1 MIDAQP
7 IGAGPLA
14 VLLIRSRL
22 RSFRNG
28 LRARGSRRTPVLT
41 TVAGLII
48 ALAYVGLFSQAF
60 SAIVAAVGPAGQA
73 AALALVTG
81 TLALGSLTAKAA
93 SSDAVRAGSAENEFL
108 LARPVSLQA
117 LVAARG
123 LADAVT
129 DPMGALF
136 LFPVLVAAALVWRL
150 PPAAWLL
157 AAAISSAVQVA
168 ISMLAYATQLAV
180 VRVAAPAHRRTV
192 WMGLRLVAAL
202 ALAAVWMVGTWVLR
216 APAAL
221 AAKLGAIAWWA
232 NLTPGGLIVAPLAAV
247 VRGQTAFAV
256 AALGLLCLVAAAALL
271 LAVAVARRAGM
282 RGWEEAGAPWAEA
295 APIPSGR
302 AGPIT
307 AATKDLRLITRDR
320 GQVLVLIAMPAIF
333 VGIQIFGSAGWTWST
348 ASLGRISCLAY
359 SLALYMATIG
369 PLTHMQ
375 AERRA
380 FWILRTVPVP
390 LGKLFAAKARAWS
403 VVVGGAAAFAFLPLA
418 LVMPP
423 AGAGSVGS
431 VIVAGLLVVGGAV
444 SMTFLAIAMAAG
456 GADLSDEQTTAV
468 GPATIYAFLLVG
480 GLYNLVLTG
489 DPRTRLSG
497 LGLYLFVTAAYWGAG
512 VARAEICLDAEAVR
526 TPRLRAADAATLLLV
541 YALGSRG
548 LGTAA
553 ASTHGAMAATLFG
566 MQLGWVVLSSLAA
579 LALLRRAPAAS
590 DRPGLA
596 VSMIIGALLGAA
608 TGTGTGALTGAFQRG
623 GSPPFSG
630 AAIPYWTGAALILLA
645 EEVIFRGVLQRSVE
659 EDLASTAMAHWKVRL
674 AAGVVTGAL
683 GIVALAM
690 TTGPATKIGLPVGT
704 KIGKIGLSV
713 GATVSLQLAATLAR
727 GLTGRVSAAWVT
739 RLAGLA
745 VCTFL

>member
-1 MIDAQP
+1 MTAARPVDA
-7 IGAGPLA
+7 GAFAPRPLDA
-14 VLLIRSRL
+14 RTLAALLIRSRL

-28 LRARGSRRTPVLT
+28 LSARGRRTPLL
-41 TVAGLII
+41 VAIAGFVI

-60 SAIVAAVGPAGQA
+60 ATIVASVGLAEQA

-81 TLALGSLTAKAA
+81 ALTLGSLTAKAA

-108 LARPVSLQA
+108 LARPVSLA
-117 LVAARG
+117 VLVAARG

-136 LFPVLVAAALVWRL
+136 LFPVLAAATLVWRL
-150 PPAAWLL
+150 PPASWLL

-168 ISMLAYATQLAV
+168 ISMLAYATQILV
-180 VRVAAPAHRRTV
+180 VRVAAPARRRTV

-216 APAAL
+216 TPASL
-221 AAKLGAIAWWA
+221 AAKLGAVAWWA
-232 NLTPGGLIVAPLAAV
+232 NRTPGGLIVAPLVAV
-247 VRGQTAFAV
+247 VRSDTAAAL
-256 AALGLLCLVAAAALL
+256 AALGLLWLCAAAALL
-271 LAVAVARRAGM
+271 VVSAVARRAGM
-282 RGWEEAGAPWAEA
+282 SGWEEAGAPWAEA

-302 AGPIT
+302 ARPIT

-390 LGKLFAAKARAWS
+390 LARLFAAKARAWA

-423 AGAGSVGS
+423 APLGSV
-431 VIVAGLLVVGGAV
+431 VIAGLLVVVGAT

-497 LGLYLFVTAAYWGAG
+497 LGLYLFMTAAYWGAG

-526 TPRLRAADAATLLLV
+526 APRLRAADAATLLLI
-541 YALGSRG
+541 YALGARG
-548 LGTAA
+548 LATAA
-553 ASTHGAMAATLFG
+553 AAASGTTAAALHAVRF
-566 MQLGWVVLSSLAA
+566 GWVALLGLAA
-579 LALLRRAPAAS
+579 LVLLRRAPPVPGRS
-590 DRPGLA
+590 GLA
-596 VSMIIGALLGAA
+596 LSAVEGTLLGAA
-608 TGTGTGALTGAFQRG
+608 AAVLSRGAGALGPVAG
-623 GSPPFSG
+623 VAMPVVP
-630 AAIPYWTGAALILLA
+630 AISFWLATALGLLA
-645 EEVIFRGVLQRSVE
+645 EEAIFRGLLQRALE
-659 EDLASTAMAHWKVRL
+659 EDLASPKLGRLARGKVRL
-674 AAGVVTGAL
+674 AAGALTAAL
-683 GIVALAM
+683 GIVSLAM
-690 TTGPATKIGLPVGT
+690 TNAPLTRLTIGLQ
-704 KIGKIGLSV
+704 I
-713 GATVSLQLAATLAR
+713 AATLAR
-727 GLTGRVSAAWVT
+727 GVTGRLSAAWLT

>member
-1 MIDAQP
+1 LIAAPP

-14 VLLIRSRL
+14 ALLIRSRL

-28 LRARGSRRTPVLT
+28 LRARGSRRGPVLA
-41 TVAGLII
+41 TVAGVII

-60 SAIVAAVGPAGQA
+60 SAIVGAVGLVEQT

-136 LFPVLVAAALVWRL
+136 LFPVLIAAALVWRL

-180 VRVAAPAHRRTV
+180 VRVAAPARRRTV
-192 WMGLRLVAAL
+192 WMGLRLLAAL
-202 ALAAVWMVGTWVLR
+202 ELAAVWMVGTWVLR
-216 APAAL
+216 APTVL
-221 AAKLGAIAWWA
+221 AAQLGAVAWWA
-232 NLTPGGLIVAPLAAV
+232 NLTPGSLIVAPLTAV
-247 VRGQTAFAV
+247 VRGQTTVAL
-256 AALGLLCLVAAAALL
+256 AALGLLCLVAAGALL
-271 LAVAVARRAGM
+271 VAVAVARRAGM
-282 RGWEEAGAPWAEA
+282 QGWEEAGAPWAEA
-295 APIPSGR
+295 APVPSGR

-307 AATKDLRLITRDR
+307 AANKDLRLITRDR

-348 ASLGRISCLAY
+348 ASLARISCLAY

-390 LGKLFAAKARAWS
+390 LGRLFAAKARSWS
-403 VVVGGAAAFAFLPLA
+403 VVVGGAAAFAFVPLA

-423 AGAGSVGS
+423 ASRDTIGSV
-431 VIVAGLLVVGGAV
+431 VAAGLLVVGGAV

-489 DPRTRLSG
+489 DLRARLSG
-497 LGLYLFVTAAYWGAG
+497 LALYLFVTVAYWRAG

-526 TPRLRAADAATLLLV
+526 TPRLRSADAATLLLI
-541 YALGSRG
+541 YALGARG

-553 ASTHGAMAATLFG
+553 ASAQRAIAETLLG
-566 MQLGWVVLSSLAA
+566 MRLGVTVLLGLVA
-579 LALLRRAPAAS
+579 LVLLRRAP
-590 DRPGLA
+590 RVPERRGLV
-596 VSMIIGALLGAA
+596 VSAIAGALLGAVA
-608 TGTGTGALTGAFQRG
+608 GAILGALHRN
-623 GSPPFSG
+623 SVPIFSG
-630 AAIPYWTGAALILLA
+630 PAIPYWIGTALFVGA
-645 EEVIFRGVLQRSVE
+645 EEVIFRGALQRSLE
-659 EDLASTAMAHWKVRL
+659 EDLARPTLPRWKVRL
-674 AAGVVTGAL
+674 VAGVLSGAL

-690 TTGPATKIGLPVGT
+690 TTPSATGLR
-704 KIGKIGLSV
+704 GLAQG
-713 GATVSLQLAATLAR
+713 GAGAGAISLQIVAALTRAS
-727 GLTGRVSAAWVT
+727 TGRVSASVLA
-739 RLAGLA
+739 RLAALA

>member
-1 MIDAQP
+1 VTGAVP
-7 IGAGPLA
+7 ISAGPLA
-14 VLLIRSRL
+14 ALLIRARL
-22 RSFRNG
+22 RSFRNS
-28 LRARGSRRTPVLT
+28 LRARGSRRTPVLA

-60 SAIVAAVGPAGQA
+60 STIVASVGLVEQS

-108 LARPVSLQA
+108 LARPVSLPA

-136 LFPVLVAAALVWRL
+136 LFPVLIAAALVWRL

-157 AAAISSAVQVA
+157 CAAISSAVQVA
-168 ISMLAYATQLAV
+168 ISMLAYATQLLV
-180 VRVAAPAHRRTV
+180 VRVAAPARRRTV
-192 WMGLRLVAAL
+192 WMALRLIAAL

-216 APAAL
+216 TPAAL
-221 AAKLGAIAWWA
+221 ATKLSGIAWWA
-232 NLTPGGLIVAPLAAV
+232 NLTPGGLIVAPLHAV
-247 VRGQTAFAV
+247 VRGDALA
-256 AALGLLCLVAAAALL
+256 ALGALGLLWLCAAGALLVAT
-271 LAVAVARRAGM
+271 AVARRAGM
-282 RGWEEAGAPWAEA
+282 SGWEEAGAPWAEA
-295 APIPSGR
+295 APVPSGR
-302 AGPIT
+302 ARPIS

-348 ASLGRISCLAY
+348 ASLARISCLAY

-390 LGKLFAAKARAWS
+390 LSKLFAAKARAWS

-418 LVMPP
+418 LVMPHAP
-423 AGAGSVGS
+423 LGGV
-431 VIVAGLLVVGGAV
+431 VIAGLLVVGGAT

-526 TPRLRAADAATLLLV
+526 APRLRTADAATLLLIF
-541 YALGSRG
+541 ALGSRG
-548 LGTAA
+548 LGTAL
-553 ASTHGAMAATLFG
+553 ASARGGLAATLLV
-566 MQLGWVVLSSLAA
+566 MQLGWVVLMGLVA
-579 LALLRRAPAAS
+579 LALLRRAPPVPG
-590 DRPGLA
+590 RRGLA
-596 VSMIIGALLGAA
+596 PSAVAGLVIGIVFGVFGMAIGAAGAHS
-608 TGTGTGALTGAFQRG
+608 G
-623 GSPPFSG
+623 GHAPPSILSG
-630 AAIPYWTGAALILLA
+630 APISVLVGVALSLLA
-645 EEVIFRGVLQRSVE
+645 EEVIFRGLLERALEQ
-659 EDLASTAMAHWKVRL
+659 DLGSPAVSFLRARV
-674 AAGVVTGAL
+674 AAAVVTGAL

-690 TTGPATKIGLPVGT
+690 TTAPLTGLT
-704 KIGKIGLSV
+704 I
-713 GATVSLQLAATLAR
+713 ALQIAATLTRAI
-727 GLTGRVSAAWVT
+727 TGRVSAAWLA
-739 RLAGLA
+739 RLAGVA
-745 VCTFL
+745 VCAFL

>member
-1 MIDAQP
+1 VTGAVP
-7 IGAGPLA
+7 ISAGPLA
-14 VLLIRSRL
+14 ALLIRSRL
-22 RSFRNG
+22 RSFRNS
-28 LRARGSRRTPVLT
+28 LRARGSRRTPVLA

-60 SAIVAAVGPAGQA
+60 SAIVASVGLVEQA

-108 LARPVSLQA
+108 LARPVSLPA

-136 LFPVLVAAALVWRL
+136 LFPVLIAAALVWRL
-150 PPAAWLL
+150 PPVAWLL
-157 AAAISSAVQVA
+157 CAAISSAVQVA
-168 ISMLAYATQLAV
+168 ISMLAYATQLLV
-180 VRVAAPAHRRTV
+180 VRVAAPAWRRTV

-216 APAAL
+216 TPAAL
-221 AAKLGAIAWWA
+221 AARLSTIAWWA
-232 NLTPGGLIVAPLAAV
+232 NLTPGSLIVAPLHAV
-247 VRGQTAFAV
+247 VRGDTL
-256 AALGLLCLVAAAALL
+256 AALGALGFLWLCAAAALL
-271 LAVAVARRAGM
+271 VAVAVAGRAGM
-282 RGWEEAGAPWAEA
+282 SGWEEAGAPWAEA
-295 APIPSGR
+295 APVPSER
-302 AGPIT
+302 SRPIS

-348 ASLGRISCLAY
+348 ASLARISCLAY

-390 LGKLFAAKARAWS
+390 LAKLFAAKARAWS
-403 VVVGGAAAFAFLPLA
+403 IVVGGAAAFAFLPLA

-423 AGAGSVGS
+423 APLGSV
-431 VIVAGLLVVGGAV
+431 VVAGLLVVGGAT

-468 GPATIYAFLLVG
+468 GPVTIYAFLLVG

-512 VARAEICLDAEAVR
+512 VSRAEICLDAEAVR
-526 TPRLRAADAATLLLV
+526 TPRLRTADAATLLLIF
-541 YALGSRG
+541 ALGSRG
-548 LGTAA
+548 LGTAL
-553 ASTHGAMAATLFG
+553 ASARGSLAATLQV
-566 MQLGWVVLSSLAA
+566 MQLGWLVLSALVA
-579 LALLRRAPAAS
+579 LALLRRAPPVPGRRGLVVSAAA
-590 DRPGLA
+590 GL
-596 VSMIIGALLGAA
+596 VIGGVFGLVLAMVGAA
-608 TGTGTGALTGAFQRG
+608 GAFPPGARATLSG
-623 GSPPFSG
+623 APFSVLL
-630 AAIPYWTGAALILLA
+630 TLALSLLA
-645 EEVIFRGVLQRSVE
+645 EEVIFRGVLQRALE
-659 EDLASTAMAHWKVRL
+659 QDLASPGMSIGRARG
-674 AAGVVTGAL
+674 AAAVVTGAL

-690 TTGPATKIGLPVGT
+690 TTAPLTRLTIALQIAAS
-704 KIGKIGLSV
+704 LSRAV
-713 GATVSLQLAATLAR
+713 
-727 GLTGRVSAAWVT
+727 TGRVSAAWLA
-739 RLAGLA
+739 RLAGA
-745 VCTFL
+745 TVCAFL

>member
-1 MIDAQP
+1 MIAAQP

-14 VLLIRSRL
+14 ALLIRSRL

-28 LRARGSRRTPVLT
+28 LRARGSRRTPVLA
-41 TVAGLII
+41 TVAGLVI

-60 SAIVAAVGPAGQA
+60 SAIVGAVGLVEQA

-93 SSDAVRAGSAENEFL
+93 SNDAVRAGSAENEFL
-108 LARPVSLQA
+108 LARPVSLHA

-180 VRVAAPAHRRTV
+180 VRVAAPARRRTI

-202 ALAAVWMVGTWVLR
+202 SLAAVWMVGTWVLR

-221 AAKLGAIAWWA
+221 AAKLGVVAGWA
-232 NLTPGGLIVAPLAAV
+232 NLTPGGLIVAPLTAV
-247 VRGQTAFAV
+247 VRGQTAGAL
-256 AALGLLCLVAAAALL
+256 AALGLLCLVAAFALL

-302 AGPIT
+302 SGPIT

-348 ASLGRISCLAY
+348 ASLARISCLAY

-390 LGKLFAAKARAWS
+390 LGELFAAKARAWS
-403 VVVGGAAAFAFLPLA
+403 VVVGGAAAFAFVPLA

-423 AGAGSVGS
+423 APVGS
-431 VIVAGLLVVGGAV
+431 VVVAGLLVVGGAV

-468 GPATIYAFLLVG
+468 GPLTIYSFLLVG

-489 DPRTRLSG
+489 DLRTRLSG

-526 TPRLRAADAATLLLV
+526 TPRLRAADAATLLV
-541 YALGSRG
+541 IYALGARG
-548 LGTAA
+548 LATAA
-553 ASTHGAMAATLFG
+553 QGALAQAVNG
-566 MQLGWVVLSSLAA
+566 MRLGWAVLLGLVA
-579 LALLRRAPAAS
+579 LALLRRAPPLPE
-590 DRPGLA
+590 RRGLA
-596 VSMIIGALLGAA
+596 ISAILGAISGAVLGAA
-608 TGTGTGALTGAFQRG
+608 TGAATGVFRR
-623 GSPPFSG
+623 G
-630 AAIPYWTGAALILLA
+630 AAPVLGDATILSWLGVALFLLA
-645 EEVIFRGVLQRSVE
+645 EEVIFRGVLQRSLE
-659 EDLASTAMAHWKVRL
+659 LDLAPSVSTPEPNRWKTRA
-674 AAGVVTGAL
+674 AAGALTAAL

-690 TTGPATKIGLPVGT
+690 TTGLSTGRAGLL
-704 KIGKIGLSV
+704 I
-713 GATVSLQLAATLAR
+713 SLQVVATLVR
-727 GLTGRVSAAWVT
+727 GVTGRVSASVLA

>member
-1 MIDAQP
+1 LIAAP
-7 IGAGPLA
+7 SIGAGPLA
-14 VLLIRSRL
+14 ALLIRSRL
-22 RSFRNG
+22 RSFRNA
-28 LRARGSRRTPVLT
+28 LRARGSRRTPVLA
-41 TVAGLII
+41 TVAGIVL
-48 ALAYVGLFSQAF
+48 ALAYVGLFFQAF
-60 SAIVAAVGPAGQA
+60 SVIVRAVGLVEQA

-93 SSDAVRAGSAENEFL
+93 SSDAVRAASPENEFL
-108 LARPVSLQA
+108 LARPVSLPT

-150 PPAAWLL
+150 PPASWLL

-180 VRVAAPAHRRTV
+180 VRVTAPARRRSV

-202 ALAAVWMVGTWVLR
+202 SLAAVWMVGTWVLR
-216 APAAL
+216 MPAAL
-221 AAKLGAIAWWA
+221 AAKLGALAWWA
-232 NLTPGGLIVAPLAAV
+232 NLTPGGLIVAPLTAV
-247 VRGQTAFAV
+247 VRSQTSVAL
-256 AALGLLCLVAAAALL
+256 AALGTLCLVALAALL
-271 LAVAVARRAGM
+271 FAVAVARRAGM

-295 APIPSGR
+295 APAPAAGR
-302 AGPIT
+302 RPIT
-307 AATKDLRLITRDR
+307 AATKDLRLITRDG

-403 VVVGGAAAFAFLPLA
+403 VVVGGAAGFAFLPLA
-418 LVMPP
+418 MVVPSTPL
-423 AGAGSVGS
+423 GSV
-431 VIVAGLLVVGGAV
+431 VVAGLLVVGGAV

-456 GADLSDEQTTAV
+456 GADLSDEQRTAV
-468 GPATIYAFLLVG
+468 GPATIYGFLLVG
-480 GLYNLVLTG
+480 GLYNLVLIG
-489 DPRTRLSG
+489 DPRARLSG
-497 LGLYLFVTAAYWGAG
+497 LALYLFVTAAYWAAG

-526 TPRLRAADAATLLLV
+526 TPRLRSADAATLLLI
-541 YALGSRG
+541 YALVSRG
-548 LGTAA
+548 LGFVA
-553 ASTHGAMAATLFG
+553 ASADVPADGLR
-566 MQLGWVVLSSLAA
+566 LGWAVLIALVA
-579 LALLRRAPAAS
+579 LALLRRAPPPPN
-590 DRPGLA
+590 RRGLA
-596 VSMIIGALLGAA
+596 ESALGGVALGAV
-608 TGTGTGALTGAFQRG
+608 TGAVVGALTGAFRH
-623 GSPPFSG
+623 G
-630 AAIPYWTGAALILLA
+630 AAPAFFGATIPYWMGAALFLLA
-645 EEVIFRGVLQRSVE
+645 EEVIFRGVLQRSLE
-659 EDLASTAMAHWKVRL
+659 QDLAPSVTTPEPYPWKARL
-674 AAGVVTGAL
+674 AAGVLTATL

-690 TTGPATKIGLPVGT
+690 TTGLSTGRAGLM
-704 KIGKIGLSV
+704 I
-713 GATVSLQLAATLAR
+713 SLQVVATLVR
-727 GLTGRVSAAWVT
+727 GVTGRVSASVLV
-739 RLAGLA
+739 RLTGLA

>member
-1 MIDAQP
+1 LIAAQP

-14 VLLIRSRL
+14 ALLIRSRL

-28 LRARGSRRTPVLT
+28 LRARGSRRTPVLA
-41 TVAGLII
+41 TVAGLVI

-60 SAIVAAVGPAGQA
+60 SAIVGAVGLVEQT

-93 SSDAVRAGSAENEFL
+93 SNDAVRAGSAENEFL

-180 VRVAAPAHRRTV
+180 VRVAAPARRRTV

-221 AAKLGAIAWWA
+221 AAKLGAVAGWA
-232 NLTPGGLIVAPLAAV
+232 NLTPGGLIVAPLTAV
-247 VRGQTAFAV
+247 VRGQTAVAL
-256 AALGLLCLVAAAALL
+256 AALGLLCLVALAALL

-302 AGPIT
+302 SGPIT

-348 ASLGRISCLAY
+348 ASLARISCLAY

-390 LGKLFAAKARAWS
+390 LGDLFAAKARAWS

-423 AGAGSVGS
+423 APVGS
-431 VIVAGLLVVGGAV
+431 VVVAGVLVVGGAV

-468 GPATIYAFLLVG
+468 GPVTIYAFLLVG

-497 LGLYLFVTAAYWGAG
+497 LALYLFVTAAYWGAG

-526 TPRLRAADAATLLLV
+526 TPRLRAADAATLLV
-541 YALGSRG
+541 IYALGARG
-548 LGTAA
+548 LATAA
-553 ASTHGAMAATLFG
+553 QGALTHAVNG
-566 MQLGWVVLSSLAA
+566 MRLGWAVLLGLVA
-579 LALLRRAPAAS
+579 LALLRRAPPQLE
-590 DRPGLA
+590 RRGLA
-596 VSMIIGALLGAA
+596 VSAIGGAIVGAA
-608 TGTGTGALTGAFQRG
+608 VGAVQRRAGPAFDGTT
-623 GSPPFSG
+623 
-630 AAIPYWTGAALILLA
+630 IPYWIGAALFVLA
-645 EEVIFRGVLQRSVE
+645 EEIIFRGVLQRSLE
-659 EDLASTAMAHWKVRL
+659 LDLAPSVSTLDPTRWKTRA
-674 AAGVVTGAL
+674 AAGVLTAAL

-690 TTGPATKIGLPVGT
+690 TTGMTS
-704 KIGKIGLSV
+704 GLSTGRV
-713 GATVSLQLAATLAR
+713 GLMISLQVVATLVR
-727 GLTGRVSAAWVT
+727 GVTGRVSAAWLA

>member
-1 MIDAQP
+1 MIAAQP

-14 VLLIRSRL
+14 ALLIRSRL

-28 LRARGSRRTPVLT
+28 LRARGSRRTPVLA
-41 TVAGLII
+41 TVAGLVI

-60 SAIVAAVGPAGQA
+60 SAIVGAVGLPEQA

-136 LFPVLVAAALVWRL
+136 LFPVLVAAAIVWRL

-157 AAAISSAVQVA
+157 AAAISSAVQIA
-168 ISMLAYATQLAV
+168 ISMLGYAAQLAV
-180 VRVAAPAHRRTV
+180 VRVAAPARRRTV

-221 AAKLGAIAWWA
+221 AAKLGAVAWWV

-247 VRGQTAFAV
+247 VRGQPAFAL

-295 APIPSGR
+295 APVPSRR

-307 AATKDLRLITRDR
+307 AATKDLRLITRDG

-348 ASLGRISCLAY
+348 ASLARISCLAY

-390 LGKLFAAKARAWS
+390 LGRLFAAKARAWS
-403 VVVGGAAAFAFLPLA
+403 LVVGGAAAFAFLPLA

-423 AGAGSVGS
+423 AAVGS
-431 VIVAGLLVVGGAV
+431 IGRVVVAGLLVVGGAV

-468 GPATIYAFLLVG
+468 GPTTIYAFLLVG

-489 DPRTRLSG
+489 DPRARLSG

-526 TPRLRAADAATLLLV
+526 APRLRVADAATLLLI
-541 YALGSRG
+541 YALGARG
-548 LGTAA
+548 FGTAA
-553 ASTHGAMAATLFG
+553 AALGTTAETTLG
-566 MQLGWVVLSSLAA
+566 MQLGWVVLLALVA
-579 LALLRRAPAAS
+579 LMLLRRAPPVT
-590 DRPGLA
+590 DRRGLA
-596 VSMIIGALLGAA
+596 VSAIAGALLGAA
-608 TGTGTGALTGAFQRG
+608 TGALQRG
-623 GSPPFSG
+623 AVPIFSG
-630 AAIPYWTGAALILLA
+630 AAIPYWAGVALFLLA
-645 EEVIFRGVLQRSVE
+645 EEIIFRGVLQRSLEVG
-659 EDLASTAMAHWKVRL
+659 LASPASARWKTRL
-674 AAGVVTGAL
+674 AAGVLTGGL

-690 TTGPATKIGLPVGT
+690 TTASSPGPQARTISLT
-704 KIGKIGLSV
+704 I
-713 GATVSLQLAATLAR
+713 SLQIVATLAR
-727 GLTGRVSAAWVT
+727 VVTGRVSAAVLA

>member
-1 MIDAQP
+1 MTAVRPVEAGAFVARPLDAR
-7 IGAGPLA
+7 ALA
-14 VLLIRSRL
+14 ALMIRSRL

-28 LRARGSRRTPVLT
+28 LRARGRRTPLL
-41 TVAGLII
+41 VALAGFII

-60 SAIVAAVGPAGQA
+60 ATIVATVGLTEQA

-81 TLALGSLTAKAA
+81 ALALGSLTAKAA

-108 LARPVSLQA
+108 LARPVSLA
-117 LVAARG
+117 TLVAARG

-136 LFPVLVAAALVWRL
+136 LFPVLAAATLVWRL
-150 PPAAWLL
+150 PPATWLL
-157 AAAISSAVQVA
+157 AAAISSAVQAA
-168 ISMLAYATQLAV
+168 ISMLAYATQILV
-180 VRVAAPAHRRTV
+180 VRLAAPARRRMV
-192 WMGLRLVAAL
+192 WMGLRLCAAL

-216 APAAL
+216 TPASLAGKL
-221 AAKLGAIAWWA
+221 AAVAWWA
-232 NLTPGGLIVAPLAAV
+232 NRTPGGLIVAPLVAV
-247 VRGQTAFAV
+247 VRGDVAAAF
-256 AALGLLCLVAAAALL
+256 AALGLLWLCAAAALL
-271 LAVAVARRAGM
+271 VVSAVARRAGM
-282 RGWEEAGAPWAEA
+282 SGWEEAGAPWAEA
-295 APIPSGR
+295 APIPSAR
-302 AGPIT
+302 ARPIT

-390 LGKLFAAKARAWS
+390 LAKLFAAKARAWA
-403 VVVGGAAAFAFLPLA
+403 VVVGGAAAFAFVPLA
-418 LVMPP
+418 LVMPTTP
-423 AGAGSVGS
+423 IASV
-431 VIVAGLLVVGGAV
+431 VVAGLLVVGGAV

-456 GADLSDEQTTAV
+456 GADLSDEQSAAV

-489 DPRTRLSG
+489 DLKARLAG

-526 TPRLRAADAATLLLV
+526 APQLRTADAATLLLI

-548 LGTAA
+548 LATAA
-553 ASTHGAMAATLFG
+553 AAASGTSAAGLQAVRF
-566 MQLGWVVLSSLAA
+566 GWVVLFGLAA
-579 LALLRRAPAAS
+579 LALLRRAPPVPG
-590 DRPGLA
+590 RRGLA
-596 VSMIIGALLGAA
+596 LSVAAGTLLGAA
-608 TGTGTGALTGAFQRG
+608 VGAFGRGAGALGAPAG
-623 GSPPFSG
+623 TAATPA
-630 AAIPYWTGAALILLA
+630 AAISFWVGAALWLLA
-645 EEVIFRGVLQRSVE
+645 EEALFRGLLQRALE
-659 EDLASTAMAHWKVRL
+659 GDLAPAKLSRRAGWQVRL
-674 AAGVVTGAL
+674 TAGGVTGAL
-683 GIVALAM
+683 GIVSLAM
-690 TTGPATKIGLPVGT
+690 TNAPLTRLAIGF
-704 KIGKIGLSV
+704 
-713 GATVSLQLAATLAR
+713 QLAATLAR
-727 GLTGRVSAAWVT
+727 GVTGRASAAWLA

>member
-1 MIDAQP
+1 MSAAQP

-14 VLLIRSRL
+14 ALLVRSRL

-28 LRARGSRRTPVLT
+28 LRARGSRRTPVLA
-41 TVAGLII
+41 TVAGLVI

-60 SAIVAAVGPAGQA
+60 SAIVRAVGLVDQA

-93 SSDAVRAGSAENEFL
+93 SNDAVRAGSAENEFL
-108 LARPVSLQA
+108 LARPVSLHA

-136 LFPVLVAAALVWRL
+136 LFPVLLAAALVWRL

-157 AAAISSAVQVA
+157 AAAISAAVQIA

-180 VRVAAPAHRRTV
+180 VRVAAPARRRTV

-216 APAAL
+216 APATL
-221 AAKLGAIAWWA
+221 AAKLSAVAWWA
-232 NLTPGGLIVAPLAAV
+232 NLTPGGLIVAPLAAI
-247 VRGQTAFAV
+247 VRGQTAVAF

-348 ASLGRISCLAY
+348 ASLARISCLAY

-390 LGKLFAAKARAWS
+390 LGQLFAAKARAWS
-403 VVVGGAAAFAFLPLA
+403 IVVGGAAAFAFVPLA

-423 AGAGSVGS
+423 APVASVVVS
-431 VIVAGLLVVGGAV
+431 GLLVVGGAV

-456 GADLSDEQTTAV
+456 GADLSDEQTSAV

-497 LGLYLFVTAAYWGAG
+497 LGLYLFVTGAYWGAG

-526 TPRLRAADAATLLLV
+526 RPRLRAADAATLLV
-541 YALGSRG
+541 IYALGARG
-548 LGTAA
+548 LATAA
-553 ASTHGAMAATLFG
+553 RGAMAAAGDG
-566 MQLGWVVLSSLAA
+566 MRLGWAVLLALVA
-579 LALLRRAPAAS
+579 LALLRRAPPLPHRRGLAAS
-590 DRPGLA
+590 A
-596 VSMIIGALLGAA
+596 IGGAILGAA
-608 TGTGTGALTGAFQRG
+608 TGALQRG
-623 GSPPFSG
+623 AAPAFSITTVPHWIG
-630 AAIPYWTGAALILLA
+630 VALFLLA
-645 EEVIFRGVLQRSVE
+645 EEVIFRGVLQRSLE
-659 EDLASTAMAHWKVRL
+659 EDLAPSVSMSSPTPSQWKARL
-674 AAGVVTGAL
+674 AAGALTAAL
-683 GIVALAM
+683 GIVAFAM
-690 TTGPATKIGLPVGT
+690 TTRMTTRLSTRLAGLM
-704 KIGKIGLSV
+704 I
-713 GATVSLQLAATLAR
+713 SLNIIATLVR
-727 GLTGRVSAAWVT
+727 GVTGRVSAAWLA

>member
-1 MIDAQP
+1 LIAAP
-7 IGAGPLA
+7 PLGAGPLA
-14 VLLIRSRL
+14 ALLIRSRL

-28 LRARGSRRTPVLT
+28 LRARGSRRTPVLV
-41 TVAGLII
+41 TVGGLVI
-48 ALAYVGLFSQAF
+48 AFAYVLLFAQAF
-60 SAIVAAVGPAGQA
+60 STIVRAVGLVEQA

-93 SSDAVRAGSAENEFL
+93 SSEAVRAGSPENEFL

-157 AAAISSAVQVA
+157 AVAISSAVQVT
-168 ISMLAYATQLAV
+168 ISMLAYAAQIAV
-180 VRVAAPAHRRTV
+180 VRVVAPARRRGV
-192 WMGLRLVAAL
+192 WMGLRLVGAL

-221 AAKLGAIAWWA
+221 AAKLATISWWA
-232 NLTPGGLIVAPLAAV
+232 NLTPGALIVAPLTAF
-247 VRGQTAFAV
+247 VRGQTALAL
-256 AALGLLCLVAAAALL
+256 AALGLLWLVAAAALL

-282 RGWEEAGAPWAEA
+282 RGWEEAGAAWAEA
-295 APIPSGR
+295 APLPTGR
-302 AGPIT
+302 ARPIT
-307 AATKDLRLITRDR
+307 AATKDLRLITRDG

-348 ASLGRISCLAY
+348 ASLARISCLAY

-403 VVVGGAAAFAFLPLA
+403 VVVGGAAAFVFVPLA

-423 AGAGSVGS
+423 AGAGSLGS
-431 VIVAGLLVVGGAV
+431 VVVAGFLVVGGAV
-444 SMTFLAIAMAAG
+444 SMTYLAIAMAAG

-468 GPATIYAFLLVG
+468 GPATIYAFLLAG

-489 DPRTRLSG
+489 DLLTRLSG

-526 TPRLRAADAATLLLV
+526 TPRLRAADAAALLLIYV
-541 YALGSRG
+541 LVSRG
-548 LGTAA
+548 LGMVAA
-553 ASTHGAMAATLFG
+553 AAHVAVDGVR
-566 MQLGWVVLSSLAA
+566 LGWAVLVALVA
-579 LALLRRAPAAS
+579 LALLRRAPPLPERRGLAAS
-590 DRPGLA
+590 A
-596 VSMIIGALLGAA
+596 VAGAFLGAA
-608 TGTGTGALTGAFQRG
+608 VGAFQRG
-623 GSPPFSG
+623 AGPAFG
-630 AAIPYWTGAALILLA
+630 GTTIAYWIGAALFVLA
-645 EEVIFRGVLQRSVE
+645 EEVIFRGVVQRSLE
-659 EDLASTAMAHWKVRL
+659 LDLAPSVSTPSPGHWKARL
-674 AAGVVTGAL
+674 AAGAVTAAL

-690 TTGPATKIGLPVGT
+690 TMGMSTGTT
-704 KIGKIGLSV
+704 TGLST
-713 GATVSLQLAATLAR
+713 GRAGLMISLQVAATLVR
-727 GLTGRVSAAWVT
+727 GVTGRVSASALARVT
-739 RLAGLA
+739 GLA

>member
-1 MIDAQP
+1 MIAAPP

-14 VLLIRSRL
+14 ALLIRSRL

-28 LRARGSRRTPVLT
+28 LRARGSRRTPVLV
-41 TVAGLII
+41 TVGGLVI
-48 ALAYVGLFSQAF
+48 AFAYVLLFAQAF
-60 SAIVAAVGPAGQA
+60 STIVRTVGLLEQT

-93 SSDAVRAGSAENEFL
+93 SSEAVRAGSPENEFL

-123 LADAVT
+123 FADAVT

-150 PPAAWLL
+150 PPTAWLL

-168 ISMLAYATQLAV
+168 ISMLAYAAQIAV
-180 VRVAAPAHRRTV
+180 VRVVAPARRRGV
-192 WMGLRLVAAL
+192 WMGLRLVGAL
-202 ALAAVWMVGTWVLR
+202 ALAAVWMIGTWVLR

-221 AAKLGAIAWWA
+221 AAKLATIAWWA
-232 NLTPGGLIVAPLAAV
+232 NRTPGALIVAPLAAF
-247 VRGQTAFAV
+247 VRGQTALAF
-256 AALGLLCLVAAAALL
+256 AALGLLWLAAGAALL

-282 RGWEEAGAPWAEA
+282 GGWEEAGAAWAEA
-295 APIPSGR
+295 APLPSGR
-302 AGPIT
+302 ARPIT
-307 AATKDLRLITRDR
+307 AATKDLRLITRDG

-348 ASLGRISCLAY
+348 ASLARISCLAY

-403 VVVGGAAAFAFLPLA
+403 VVVGGAAAIVFVPLA

-423 AGAGSVGS
+423 AGAGGIGS
-431 VIVAGLLVVGGAV
+431 VVVAGFLVVGGAV

-468 GPATIYAFLLVG
+468 GPATIYAFLLAG

-489 DPRTRLSG
+489 DPLTRLSG
-497 LGLYLFVTAAYWGAG
+497 LALYLFVTGAYWGAG

-526 TPRLRAADAATLLLV
+526 TPRLRAADAAALV
-541 YALGSRG
+541 LIYVLVSRG
-548 LGTAA
+548 LGMVAA
-553 ASTHGAMAATLFG
+553 AAHVAVEGVR
-566 MQLGWVVLSSLAA
+566 LGWAVLVAPFA
-579 LALLRRAPAAS
+579 LALLRRAPPPPE
-590 DRPGLA
+590 RRGLA
-596 VSMIIGALLGAA
+596 VSAIGGGILGAA
-608 TGTGTGALTGAFQRG
+608 VGLFQRRAG
-623 GSPPFSG
+623 PAFEGMT
-630 AAIPYWTGAALILLA
+630 IPYWIGAALFVLA
-645 EEVIFRGVLQRSVE
+645 EEVIFRGVVQRSLE
-659 EDLASTAMAHWKVRL
+659 LDLAPSVSTSSPGRWKARL
-674 AAGVVTGAL
+674 AAGAVTAAL

-690 TTGPATKIGLPVGT
+690 TMGITT
-704 KIGKIGLSV
+704 GLST
-713 GATVSLQLAATLAR
+713 GRLGLMISLQVAATLVR
-727 GLTGRVSAAWVT
+727 GVTGRVSASA
-739 RLAGLA
+739 LARATGLA

>member
-1 MIDAQP
+1 MIAAQP

-14 VLLIRSRL
+14 ALLIRSRL

-28 LRARGSRRTPVLT
+28 LRARGSRRTPVLA
-41 TVAGLII
+41 TVAGLVI

-60 SAIVAAVGPAGQA
+60 STIVGAVGLVEQA

-93 SSDAVRAGSAENEFL
+93 SNDAVRAGSAENEFL

-180 VRVAAPAHRRTV
+180 VRVAAPARRRTV

-202 ALAAVWMVGTWVLR
+202 SLAAVWMVGTWVLR

-221 AAKLGAIAWWA
+221 AAKLGAVAGWA
-232 NLTPGGLIVAPLAAV
+232 NLTPGGLIVAPLTAV
-247 VRGQTAFAV
+247 VRGQTAVAFAT
-256 AALGLLCLVAAAALL
+256 LGLLCLVAVAALL

-295 APIPSGR
+295 APTPSGR
-302 AGPIT
+302 SGPIT

-348 ASLGRISCLAY
+348 ASLARISCLAY

-390 LGKLFAAKARAWS
+390 LGELFAAKARAWS
-403 VVVGGAAAFAFLPLA
+403 IVVGGAAAFAFIPLA
-418 LVMPP
+418 VVMPP
-423 AGAGSVGS
+423 APVGS
-431 VIVAGLLVVGGAV
+431 VVVAGLLVVGGAV

-526 TPRLRAADAATLLLV
+526 RPRLRTADAATLLV
-541 YALGSRG
+541 IYALVSRG
-548 LGTAA
+548 LGFVP
-553 ASTHGAMAATLFG
+553 GAVNELR
-566 MQLGWVVLSSLAA
+566 LGWAVLVGLVA
-579 LALLRRAPAAS
+579 LALLRRAPPLS
-590 DRPGLA
+590 ERRGLA
-596 VSMIIGALLGAA
+596 GSAAFGAILGAILGAVTGATAGALQRGAA
-608 TGTGTGALTGAFQRG
+608 PALVGAT
-623 GSPPFSG
+623 
-630 AAIPYWTGAALILLA
+630 IPNWIGVALFLVA
-645 EEVIFRGVLQRSVE
+645 EEVIFRGVLQRSLE
-659 EDLASTAMAHWKVRL
+659 LDLAPSVATPEPNRWKTRA
-674 AAGVVTGAL
+674 AAGALTAAL

-690 TTGPATKIGLPVGT
+690 TTGLSTGRAGLM
-704 KIGKIGLSV
+704 I
-713 GATVSLQLAATLAR
+713 SLQVVATLVR
-727 GLTGRVSAAWVT
+727 GVTGRVSASVLA
-739 RLAGLA
+739 RLTGLA

>member
-1 MIDAQP
+1 MISAQP

-14 VLLIRSRL
+14 ALLIRARL

-28 LRARGSRRTPVLT
+28 LRARGSRRTPVLA
-41 TVAGLII
+41 TVAGLVI

-60 SAIVAAVGPAGQA
+60 SAIVGVVGPAEQA

-93 SSDAVRAGSAENEFL
+93 SNDAVRAGSAENEFL
-108 LARPVSLQA
+108 LARPVSLHA

-157 AAAISSAVQVA
+157 AAAISSAVQIA
-168 ISMLAYATQLAV
+168 ISLLAYATQLAV
-180 VRVAAPAHRRTV
+180 VRVAAPARRRMV

-221 AAKLGAIAWWA
+221 AVKLGAIAGWA
-232 NLTPGGLIVAPLAAV
+232 NRTPGGLIVAPLAAI
-247 VRGQTAFAV
+247 VRGQTSV
-256 AALGLLCLVAAAALL
+256 ALAGLGLLFLVAAAALL

-295 APIPSGR
+295 APIPSHR

-307 AATKDLRLITRDR
+307 AANKDLRLITRDG

-348 ASLGRISCLAY
+348 ASLARISCLSY

-390 LGKLFAAKARAWS
+390 LGRLFAAKARAWS
-403 VVVGGAAAFAFLPLA
+403 IVVGGAAALAFLPLA
-418 LVMPP
+418 VVMPP
-423 AGAGSVGS
+423 APVGG
-431 VIVAGLLVVGGAV
+431 VVVAGFLVVGGAV

-468 GPATIYAFLLVG
+468 GPTTIYAFLLVG

-489 DPRTRLSG
+489 DPLTRLSG
-497 LGLYLFVTAAYWGAG
+497 LGLYLFVTASYWGAG

-526 TPRLRAADAATLLLV
+526 TRRLRAADAATLLV
-541 YALGSRG
+541 IYALVSRG
-548 LGTAA
+548 LGVAA
-553 ASTHGAMAATLFG
+553 ASAHVSADELRLA
-566 MQLGWVVLSSLAA
+566 WSVLVALVA
-579 LALLRRAPAAS
+579 LALLRRAPPVPNRRGLGAS
-590 DRPGLA
+590 A
-596 VSMIIGALLGAA
+596 IIGVVLGAA
-608 TGTGTGALTGAFQRG
+608 TGMFQRG
-623 GSPPFSG
+623 
-630 AAIPYWTGAALILLA
+630 AAPVFMSAMIPSWIGAALAILA
-645 EEVIFRGVLQRSVE
+645 EEVIFRGVLQRSLE
-659 EDLASTAMAHWKVRL
+659 QDLAPAPSAQGRNQWKVAL
-674 AAGVVTGAL
+674 TAAVLTAAL

-690 TTGPATKIGLPVGT
+690 TSALSTGRAALMI
-704 KIGKIGLSV
+704 
-713 GATVSLQLAATLAR
+713 SLQVVATLVR
-727 GLTGRVSAAWVT
+727 GGTGRVSASALA
-739 RLAGLA
+739 RLAALG